1 MGTFHLYGRKA
12 RGPIW
17 QAQVFVGG
25 RRYRFT
31 CHTCDKPTVRQY
43 AEQRIKELAARF
55 NRGLIGLPE
64 PVRLSQ
70 VLDRYE
76 REALPK
82 LRPASLQRRT
92 QGIVAQAR
100 SWFVS
105 GPLRDPQSANVRP
118 DDVLAFLEA
127 KRAEDRGARPGDRL
141 ACVYESFKTRAKA
154 LGWPTLRPHDL
165 RHSWVSRKM
174 AEGAP
179 AQLVMRYV
187 GHVYQRRRCAI
198 RTWCRSICGRL

>member
-1 MGTFHLYGRKA
+1 MPTFRLYRRKA

-31 CHTCDKPTVRQY
+31 CHTSDKPTAREY
-43 AEQRIKELAARF
+43 AEQRIKELATR
-55 NRGLIGLPE
+55 
-64 PVRLSQ
+64 
-70 VLDRYE
+70 
-76 REALPK
+76 
-82 LRPASLQRRT
+82 
-92 QGIVAQAR
+92 
-100 SWFVS
+100 
-105 GPLRDPQSANVRP
+105 
-118 DDVLAFLEA
+118 
-127 KRAEDRGARPGDRL
+127 DRGARPGDRL

-198 RTWCRSICGRL
+198 RTWCRSICGRLQSRRL